1 MTEIHSTAVV
11 EDGAELGR
19 DVRIGAF
26 SYVSGEARVE
36 EGTRIGPRVTVAN
49 RVRIGPDNEVHAGA
63 VLGTDPQDRSYE
75 GEPTGLRLGS
85 GNVLREYVTMNRA
98 TDPDRDTVVGDG
110 NMFMAYSHVAHD
122 CRVGDD
128 NDFANGATLS
138 GHVTVG
144 DHVTISGFTGVHQ
157 FARVGSCAMIGGM
170 SRLRKDVVPYAQVSG
185 GDPVKI
191 YGINSVGLK
200 RQGFDGET
208 RTLLKRAFKRLFRDG
223 YNTSQALRKIREE
236 LPAHEAIDH
245 LVQFVEASERGI
257 HK

>member
-1 MTEIHSTAVV
+1 MTDVHPTALV
-11 EDGAELGR
+11 EEGARLAR
-19 DVRIGAF
+19 DVRVGPF
-26 SYVSGEARVE
+26 SSVSGEATVE
-36 EGTRIGPRVTVAN
+36 EGTRIGPRVTIAN
-49 RVRIGPDNEVHAGA
+49 RVHIGPHNEIHTGA

-75 GEPTGLRLGS
+75 GDPTGLRLGS

-98 TDPDRDTVVGDG
+98 TNPDADTVVGDD

-157 FARVGSCAMIGGM
+157 FARVGSYAMIGGM

-200 RQGFDGET
+200 RGGFDAET

-223 YNTSQALRKIREE
+223 LGTSRALERIREE
-236 LPAHEAIDH
+236 LGDHEAVDR
-245 LVQFVEASERGI
+245 LVRFVEESERGI